1 MESGV
6 YFLSFFL
13 SGPLLKI
20 VRRRIIMVFS
30 VLAVT
35 VLAACEIS
43 PDQVKFREPPE
54 DMEQVCNGEGCPD
67 STEFSGS
74 AGPPL
79 GH

>member
-1 MESGV
+1 
-6 YFLSFFL
+6 
-13 SGPLLKI
+13 
-20 VRRRIIMVFS
+20 MVFS

-54 DMEQVCNGEGCPD
+54 DIEQVCNGEGCPD